1 MLFSTPAITPD
12 IYPAGLGGGEA
23 LCVDP
28 GSVRGLFDRDCP
40 IALPRDTGMSL
51 ILTSPAYLLGLH
63 GLRRYG
69 RNRLVTGAAL
79 AVLIVA
85 VVNVMHFSQGWVQ
98 FGYRF
103 SLDFV
108 PWAVLLVATGMERIR
123 SRTGIVVAA
132 GLVVLSIAVNWWGV
146 VWGNLLGW

>member
-1 MLFSTPAITPD
+1 
-12 IYPAGLGGGEA
+12 
-23 LCVDP
+23 
-28 GSVRGLFDRDCP
+28 
-40 IALPRDTGMSL
+40 
-51 ILTSPAYLLGLH
+51 
-63 GLRRYG
+63 
-69 RNRLVTGAAL
+69 VTGAAL